1 MFSGLWRSR
10 FRLMNSSTLSMTQS
24 KDMLRT
30 NNRFITSYRVN
41 KQEDTESVVLQRYS
55 HHIITITD
63 QVDLCGPLHLI
74 HIINKSYYLYVSDQ

>member
-1 MFSGLWRSR
+1 MFNGLWRSR
-10 FRLMNSSTLSMTQS
+10 FRLTNSSTLSMTQS

-55 HHIITITD
+55 HHINTITD